1 MLKGDTPKVAKILLQ
16 KVVKFYKRLKNSAN
30 LLNKSV
36 LNLATLL
43 IWRRFFKRRVNWFS
57 RTGPS

>member
-1 MLKGDTPKVAKILLQ
+1 MLTYRPKIAKILLQ
-16 KVVKFYKRLKNSAN
+16 KVVKLYKRLKNFAN

-43 IWRRFFKRRVNWFS
+43 I
-57 RTGPS
+57 

>member
-1 MLKGDTPKVAKILLQ
+1 MLKNERQLKYGYLLCLKVIRPKIAKILLQ
-16 KVVKFYKRLKNSAN
+16 KVVKLYKRLKNFAN

-43 IWRRFFKRRVNWFS
+43 I
-57 RTGPS
+57 

>member
-43 IWRRFFKRRVNWFS
+43 I
-57 RTGPS
+57 